1 MANPRLGLGNISLTP
16 FAVFGVKTEQIAL
29 PLLTQQK
36 LWTIKK
42 ENPISSNKGNR
53 QEDRGWRGCCLALEA
68 RH

>member
-16 FAVFGVKTEQIAL
+16 FAVFEVKTEQIAL

-42 ENPISSNKGNR
+42 KTPSLLIRETGRKTEGG
-53 QEDRGWRGCCLALEA
+53 EDVV
-68 RH
+68 